1 MKNICI
7 ALMICSAFLLGCTN
21 ASEEDLI
28 DQPPQLPDPVTYV
41 DHVKPIIDANCLNCH
56 SDPPQNGAPSSLVDY
71 GDVTNGYINGNLL
84 NRISGQPGDTG
95 FMPEGGNRLPQLS
108 IDIIEK
114 WETDGFQNN

>member
-1 MKNICI
+1 MK
-7 ALMICSAFLLGCTN
+7 LTFFYLLVCSFVLLGCAN
-21 ASEEDLI
+21 ASEDDLI
-28 DQPPQLPDPVTYV
+28 DAPQQLPDPVTYV

-56 SDPPQNGAPSSLVDY
+56 DDPPENGAPVSLIDY
-71 GDVTNGYINGNLL
+71 NDVSNAFINGNLL